1 MSEALTTE
9 ALNARSRLFGAAHA
23 CLVEADADAKIAL
36 TRQTAAA
43 WRSRSRASASIGD
56 ASPSCDESCVNV
68 PPGLPAAV
76 RLVDPRTVP
85 RRRLRSE
92 KGRAAFIHAIAHI
105 EFNAINLAWDCV
117 HRFRDLPE
125 AYYDDWVRVAGEEA
139 EHFDLL
145 RKRLGELGF
154 AYGDF
159 DTHDGLW
166 EMAAR
171 TADDLVARMAMV
183 PRVLEARG
191 LDVTPAMITRF
202 EQADDEATAA
212 ILRLILEE
220 EVGHVAVGSRWFR
233 YACTCRDLEPVETFS
248 QMVRTHLSGGPKPPF
263 NIDARGRAGF
273 EAAELEMLEELG
285 AGKTAG

>member
-1 MSEALTTE
+1 MSEALTTG
-9 ALNARSRLFGAAHA
+9 ARTTRSDLFRAAHA
-23 CLVEADADAKIAL
+23 CLAEADAKEKVAR

-43 WRSRSRASASIGD
+43 WRNRTLASALNGESLPVCD
-56 ASPSCDESCVNV
+56 ASCVDV
-68 PPGLPAAV
+68 QPGLPAAV

-92 KGRAAFIHAIAHI
+92 KGRAAFVHAIAHI

-159 DTHDGLW
+159 DAHDGLW

-212 ILRLILEE
+212 ILKIILEE

-233 YACTCRDLEPVETFS
+233 YACTCRELEPVETFS

-273 EAAELEMLEELG
+273 EAAELEMLEELW
-285 AGKTAG
+285 AGKAPG